1 MRYYYHSKSFT
12 QIFNKNFFMQTI
24 EAIENLSIALPV
36 EKFLNAD
43 TTKPFPTPM
52 IYGIHKKII
61 KICIWINI
69 LLCSLYAI
77 KNPLRTFKAMKK
89 LKGLRDNSRENHS
102 ILKYAKVDNKYYYS
116 LNAPGWPSKAFSKYI
131 LNNIRKLDP
140 ASAHITLDTIVFG
153 ITKKCGYQCEHCF
166 EWDALNK
173 PETLGREDL
182 LSIIWSFQDIGITQ
196 VQLSGGEPLNRL
208 DDIIYLLHSIKK
220 GTEVWLYT
228 SGYHLTEERAALL
241 KDAGLTGII
250 VSLDHWIPELH
261 NTFRGMKNAFE
272 WAEKAVANARKKK
285 LVVCLSLC
293 ATKEFISKKNLSR
306 YAELAKNWGISFIQV
321 LEPRAVGH
329 YAEKDVHL
337 SESQI
342 AALEDFY
349 ITCNYNKD
357 YLNYPSILYHG
368 FYSRRIGCAG
378 GGKYFLYV
386 DTDGDVHN
394 CTFCRHK
401 LFSALHDPIE
411 ENLKNML
418 NTGCSAF
425 INSWKN
431 IEQ

>member
-1 MRYYYHSKSFT
+1 MSS
-12 QIFNKNFFMQTI
+12 
-24 EAIENLSIALPV
+24 PV
-36 EKFLNAD
+36 
-43 TTKPFPTPM
+43 
-52 IYGIHKKII
+52 
-61 KICIWINI
+61 
-69 LLCSLYAI
+69 
-77 KNPLRTFKAMKK
+77 
-89 LKGLRDNSRENHS
+89 
-102 ILKYAKVDNKYYYS
+102 
-116 LNAPGWPSKAFSKYI
+116 
-131 LNNIRKLDP
+131 
-140 ASAHITLDTIVFG
+140 TLDTIVFG

-173 PETLGREDL
+173 PETLSRENL
-182 LSIIWSFQDIGITQ
+182 LSTIHSFENFNITQ

-208 DDIIYLLHSIKK
+208 DDIIYLLKNIKK
-220 GTEVWLYT
+220 ETKVWLYT
-228 SGYHLTEERAALL
+228 SGYHLTEERATLL
-241 KDAGLTGII
+241 KRHGLTGII

-261 NTFRGMKNAFE
+261 NKFRGMKNAFE
-272 WAEKAVANARKKK
+272 WAEKAVANARKKN

-293 ATKEFISKKNLSR
+293 ATKEFISKNNLSR
-306 YAELAKNWGISFIQV
+306 YAELAKSWGISFIQV

-349 ITCNYNKD
+349 ITYNYNKD
-357 YLNYPSILYHG
+357 YVNYPSILYHG

-411 ENLKNML
+411 ENLNNML

-425 INSWKN
+425 INSCKN

>member
-1 MRYYYHSKSFT
+1 
-12 QIFNKNFFMQTI
+12 MQTI
-24 EAIENLSIALPV
+24 TAVKNLSPALPV
-36 EKFLNAD
+36 KRSLYTDKTEAL
-43 TTKPFPTPM
+43 PTPM
-52 IYGIHKKII
+52 IYGLHKKII
-61 KICIWINI
+61 KVCIWINI
-69 LLCSLYAI
+69 FLCALYITENPI
-77 KNPLRTFKAMKK
+77 KAVRAMKK
-89 LKGLRDNSRENHS
+89 LKQVRDNSRESHS

-131 LNNIRKLDP
+131 INNIKKLDTLAAP
-140 ASAHITLDTIVFG
+140 VTLDTIVFG

-173 PETLGREDL
+173 PETLSRENL
-182 LSIIWSFQDIGITQ
+182 LSVIRTFEEAGITQ

-208 DDIIYLLHSIKK
+208 DDIIYILKNIKK
-220 GTEVWLYT
+220 ETKVWLYT
-228 SGYHLTEERAALL
+228 SGYHFTEERAMFL

-261 NTFRGMKNAFE
+261 NKFRGMKNAFE
-272 WAEKAVANARKKK
+272 WAGKAVANARKNN
-285 LVVCLSLC
+285 LVACLSLC
-293 ATKEFISKKNLSR
+293 ATKEFISRKNLSQ
-306 YAELAKNWGISFIQV
+306 YAELAKLWGISFIQV

-349 ITCNYNKD
+349 INYNYNKD
-357 YLNYPSILYHG
+357 YVNYPSILYHG

-401 LFSALHDPIE
+401 LFSALHGPLE
-411 ENLKNML
+411 KNLSNML
-418 NTGCSAF
+418 KGGCSAF
-425 INSWKN
+425 INSCKN